1 MCGKYGDG
9 KSQSLAASN
18 AVLYRRRKDNKGERK
33 ADMMNDDCVIA
44 LPAEIILELLG
55 GKPGGITVER
65 NRETGEITI
74 FAEND

>member
-1 MCGKYGDG
+1 METENH
-9 KSQSLAASN
+9 SRWQR
-18 AVLYRRRKDNKGERK
+18 VTLYYIDVGRTAIEKGK
-33 ADMMNDDCVIA
+33 ADMMNDDCVIT

-55 GKPGGITVER
+55 GKPGSITVER

>member
-1 MCGKYGDG
+1 
-9 KSQSLAASN
+9 
-18 AVLYRRRKDNKGERK
+18 
-33 ADMMNDDCVIA
+33 MMNDDCVIA